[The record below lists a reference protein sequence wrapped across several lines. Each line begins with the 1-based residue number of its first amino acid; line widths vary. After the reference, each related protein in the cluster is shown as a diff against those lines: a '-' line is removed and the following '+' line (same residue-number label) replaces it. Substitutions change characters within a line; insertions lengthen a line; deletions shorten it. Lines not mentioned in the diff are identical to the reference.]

1 MCLSTT
7 YSYGQKDFRLSKQKK
22 GKNMSNLVFND
33 SVVQDN
39 SGTKKINL
47 SAKTK
52 YTDLSLIHI

>member
-1 MCLSTT
+1 
-7 YSYGQKDFRLSKQKK
+7 
-22 GKNMSNLVFND
+22 MSNLVFND

-52 YTDLSLIHI
+52 YTDYKIIVNFF